1 MSELKRD
8 KIKYIRDRAKSA
20 YVKDEECYICGGDKE
35 LDFHHFF
42 SVTELLNKWIKEKNL
57 VVLTA
62 EDMMGIRDEFIDI
75 HHKEIYDDTVT
86 LCHTHHLKLHSIYG
100 KKPSLI
106 TGPKQKRW
114 VNKRREKEYGNVT
127 KIGAT

>member
-20 YVKDEECYICGGDKE
+20 YVKDEECYICGGIE
-35 LDFHHFF
+35 SLDFHHFF
-42 SVTELLNKWIKEKNL
+42 SVTELLNKWIKEKRL
-57 VVLTA
+57 VISTA
-62 EDMMGIRDEFIDI
+62 EDMMDMRDEFIEV

-86 LCHTHHLKLHSIYG
+86 LCHAHHLKLHSIYG
-100 KKPSLI
+100 KKPTLV

-114 VNKRREKEYGNVT
+114 VDKRRVKEYGNN
-127 KIGAT
+127 

>member
-20 YVKDEECYICGGDKE
+20 YVKDEECYICGGVE
-35 LDFHHFF
+35 TLDFHHFF
-42 SVTELLNKWIKEKNL
+42 SVTELLNKWIKEKKL
-57 VVLTA
+57 VISTA
-62 EDMMGIRDEFIDI
+62 EDMMDMRDEFIEA

-86 LCHTHHLKLHSIYG
+86 LCHKHHLKLHSIYG
-100 KKPSLI
+100 KKPTLV

-114 VNKRREKEYGNVT
+114 VDKRRVKEYGIN
-127 KIGAT
+127 

>member
-20 YVKDEECYICGGDKE
+20 YVKDEECYICGGKE
-35 LDFHHFF
+35 SLDFHHFL
-42 SVTELLNKWIKEKNL
+42 SVTELLDKWIKAKKL
-57 VVLTA
+57 VILTA
-62 EDMMGIRDEFIDI
+62 EDMMEMRDEFIEV

-86 LCHTHHLKLHSIYG
+86 LCHTHHLKLRSIYG
-100 KKPSLI
+100 KKPTLV

-114 VNKRREKEYGNVT
+114 VEKRRVKEYGNN
-127 KIGAT
+127 

>member
-20 YVKDEECYICGGDKE
+20 YIKDEECYICGGGED

-62 EDMMGIRDEFIDI
+62 EDMMSIRDEFIES

-114 VNKRREKEYGNVT
+114 VNKRRDKEYGNVR
-127 KIGAT
+127 

>member
-20 YVKDEECYICGGDKE
+20 YIKDEECYICGGVED

-62 EDMMGIRDEFIDI
+62 EDMMSIRDEFIDS
-75 HHKEIYDDTVT
+75 HHKEIYGDTVT

-114 VNKRREKEYGNVT
+114 VNKRRDKEYGNVR
-127 KIGAT
+127 

>member
-20 YVKDEECYICGGDKE
+20 YIKDEECYICGGVE
-35 LDFHHFF
+35 NLDFHHFF

-57 VVLTA
+57 VILTA
-62 EDMMGIRDEFIDI
+62 EDMMGIRDEFIEV
-75 HHKEIYDDTVT
+75 HRKEIYDDTVT

-106 TGPKQKRW
+106 TGPKQQRW
-114 VNKRREKEYGNVT
+114 VNKRRDKEYGNVR
-127 KIGAT
+127 

>member
-20 YVKDEECYICGGDKE
+20 YVKDEECYICGGVE
-35 LDFHHFF
+35 TLDFHHFF
-42 SVTELLNKWIKEKNL
+42 SVTELLNKWIKERKL
-57 VVLTA
+57 VILTA
-62 EDMMGIRDEFIDI
+62 EDMMEMRDEFIEA

-86 LCHTHHLKLHSIYG
+86 LCHAHHLKLHSIYG
-100 KKPSLI
+100 KKPSLV

-114 VNKRREKEYGNVT
+114 VDKRRVKEYG
-127 KIGAT
+127 II

>member
-20 YVKDEECYICGGDKE
+20 YVKDEECYICGGNE
-35 LDFHHFF
+35 SLDFHHFL
-42 SVTELLNKWIKEKNL
+42 SVTELLDKWIKVKKL
-57 VVLTA
+57 VILTA
-62 EDMMGIRDEFIDI
+62 EDMMEMRDEFIEV

-100 KKPSLI
+100 KKPTLV

-114 VNKRREKEYGNVT
+114 VEKRRVKEYGNN
-127 KIGAT
+127 

>member
-20 YVKDEECYICGGDKE
+20 YVKDEECYICGGVEK

-42 SVTELLNKWIKEKNL
+42 SVTELLNKWIKEKKL
-57 VVLTA
+57 VILSA
-62 EDMMGIRDEFIDI
+62 EDMMDMRDEFIEV

-100 KKPSLI
+100 KKPTLV

-114 VNKRREKEYGNVT
+114 VEKRRVKEYGNN
-127 KIGAT
+127 